1 MAVTWWQWLAGY
13 IYTRTLSVLCTAR
26 LYNYFVFKLPP
37 TSSAQCR
44 RVWVCVQSASNW
56 FRWFKQSI
64 NTTDSARYDCM
75 ILSHSLMCLIL
86 LFLPNTT
93 VPSPSVSISHDGGTE
108 SLYSGTSLTL
118 TCVVTV
124 SSSAVDISQVVVNST
139 WSKDGSPLPTQTR
152 TVVTPFLE
160 FSNSNNSFMSTI
172 NFSPLDDA
180 ADSGVYSCSVTLSP
194 LGNYIEGSSTN
205 QSINITVQSEL
216 MMHEVTMCD
225 FMRSFLDQN
234 YQIQLLT

>member
-1 MAVTWWQWLAGY
+1 MGSPVTLSSWGVCTTRTVVIMTHALIPKLGNPIIDIGDNRTSIGGAELFPCLQSHYWCHSEHSTCCNMAVTWWQWLAGY

-26 LYNYFVFKLPP
+26 LYNYCVFKLPP

-124 SSSAVDISQVVVNST
+124 SSNAVDISQVVVNST
-139 WSKDGSPLPTQTR
+139 W
-152 TVVTPFLE
+152 
-160 FSNSNNSFMSTI
+160 
-172 NFSPLDDA
+172 
-180 ADSGVYSCSVTLSP
+180 
-194 LGNYIEGSSTN
+194 
-205 QSINITVQSEL
+205 
-216 MMHEVTMCD
+216 
-225 FMRSFLDQN
+225 
-234 YQIQLLT
+234 